1 MSISLQTTSNVLLRV
16 PSADSPCALDMTNS
30 RHVLKGNK
38 IAVVGRAEVDGAG
51 AAAVHVGLGRLV
63 ELLGFVEERDV
74 GATTVQVV
82 QLVSGEVNCLAIVT
96 CGVVLGRRR
105 LLARTWAGGVYSL
118 HLPSCRPW
126 RGIVRRVRHWHQ
138 GGESGKQ
145 GCRRGQKRR
154 CSADGMTWA

>member
-1 MSISLQTTSNVLLRV
+1 MQDSCAPDQETTIAKHVGHDRLQAR
-16 PSADSPCALDMTNS
+16 AD
-30 RHVLKGNK
+30 K

>member
-1 MSISLQTTSNVLLRV
+1 M
-16 PSADSPCALDMTNS
+16 
-30 RHVLKGNK
+30 
-38 IAVVGRAEVDGAG
+38 AVIGRTEVDGAG
-51 AAAVHVGLGRLV
+51 AAAVHVGLGRSV

-154 CSADGMTWA
+154 CSADGMTWARWIYRVWGSGRAPRLEPTPAQVPCLAALGRGKGVT